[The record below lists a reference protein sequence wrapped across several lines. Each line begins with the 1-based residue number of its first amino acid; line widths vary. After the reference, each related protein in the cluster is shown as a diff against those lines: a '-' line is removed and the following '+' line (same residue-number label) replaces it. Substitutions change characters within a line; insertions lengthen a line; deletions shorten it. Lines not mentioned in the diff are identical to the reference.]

1 MKVAI
6 VGSPHFHKDITKYIP
21 LDTSCLIIGQET
33 GVGEQAMAYARH
45 RGLPLVI
52 LYPPYMSSGP
62 RLRARDQQLVELAD
76 RLVVIQDGWTD
87 SANDKALIAYARRQ
101 KKLVHEVRFSVD
113 DPSNRLRR

>member
-33 GVGEQAMAYARH
+33 GVGEQAMAYARY

-62 RLRARDQQLVELAD
+62 CLRARDQQ
-76 RLVVIQDGWTD
+76 LVVIQDGWTD
-87 SANDKALIAYARRQ
+87 SANDKALVAYARRR

-113 DPSNRLRR
+113 DPANRLRR

>member
-45 RGLPLVI
+45 RGCRW
-52 LYPPYMSSGP
+52 SSC
-62 RLRARDQQLVELAD
+62 
-76 RLVVIQDGWTD
+76 I
-87 SANDKALIAYARRQ
+87 RRI
-101 KKLVHEVRFSVD
+101 
-113 DPSNRLRR
+113 